1 MPSAKPLS
9 WAIGVAGVF
18 AAWSGVPSV
27 EARNLPSSPQP
38 LEAAG
43 VTPGTDS
50 AGNEGALSP
59 MAFGGPSAA
68 GEAGSPGPGSA
79 ASGLTATPSSNSGD
93 PASLPAAP
101 VPSPAAGS
109 GSANGND
116 KTNANG
122 PTPQNGRPDSFPSQG
137 QDPSPVP
144 LPGGGAAADLTPAP
158 AAAAASPPPL
168 LLDITADQ
176 QGFDLVINRYVATG
190 NASALMAGGRLMAD
204 RLEYDTV
211 SRTVYATG
219 SVRFQ
224 RGNQFLQASK
234 LRFNL
239 IEGRGELEDVYGV
252 IDLATAAADLNPE
265 LPPTEP
271 LGPPPPLACPTAL
284 PPIPNWHPFPWAAT
298 VWAGPATDAGFG
310 ETFLFQGSLRPE
322 YLVGAGLQRRL
333 LQAGPF
339 ALELDVNLL
348 GHKASTDTN
357 TGFAAQSYGEI
368 TAGIGLR
375 AWLQPWL
382 SLGFVQGVSLNTSLS
397 NFECGAREDCAQF
410 LNYLGFEV
418 EGAFSPEWSVVGRI
432 HHRSGAFGLYGGV
445 REGSNAYLL
454 GVRRRFGNASARTTT
469 PQADLLPPKG
479 CPNRGAEPPERPRS
493 LAEAL
498 EQVAMGGK
506 APAEPEPPA
515 RPPAG
520 SGTGAANGTGTGTSA
535 GTNAAATSASQAP
548 VRPSFRAMRAQ
559 EAERRKAIAA
569 LTDQRISDVQVR
581 VGIASERRFGVPGG
595 GNSDEVDTGSSDN
608 DFGPAQPPQVQRL
621 ESNRRPKLVDGTLTR
636 LRFQAARA
644 VLTAEGWR
652 ADRASFT
659 NDPFTPAQSWM
670 DADDVLAVQ
679 DKNGDTVITS
689 RRNRLILEDRLP
701 INVTSRTRIRKEQ
714 EVENRW
720 VFGVDNE
727 DRDGFFVGRRLKPI
741 GIGQRGTLQL
751 EPQFLLQRAYEGTT
765 DSYPLPGQSAGAD
778 PQSQPSTLGDL
789 FGLEARL
796 QAPVFGFDADL
807 NLDISTFEPSNFANG
822 TRSWGELV
830 RPLKLPLLG
839 DVKSRIFGAYRFRIW
854 NGTLGEQDV
863 YSAYGTSIEQRG
875 VLPPVGRFTNSYFWR
890 LGVGNYQSNEFFES
904 TGESQNFAQ
913 LWRGNAFGAINSSLV
928 LWSGKPLPSTPEGA
942 LRYSPVPI
950 VPGLTFNTNLSASL
964 AYFGDGTRQNVFS
977 LSGGP
982 TLTLGHFSRP
992 FLDYTQLTITGGIS
1006 LRDGLSPFAFDAA
1019 VDLGTVGI
1027 GLTQQLVGPLV
1038 LDGGIG
1044 VNVDP
1049 SSPNYGE
1056 LTGSYVELRW
1066 QRRAYAFS
1074 IYYSP
1079 YEGIGGVRVRLND
1092 FGFNGTGVPFVPYQ
1106 QRMRGQAGSG
1116 LF

>member
-1 MPSAKPLS
+1 MQALD
-9 WAIGVAGVF
+9 
-18 AAWSGVPSV
+18 
-27 EARNLPSSPQP
+27 
-38 LEAAG
+38 
-43 VTPGTDS
+43 PG
-50 AGNEGALSP
+50 ANE
-59 MAFGGPSAA
+59 
-68 GEAGSPGPGSA
+68 
-79 ASGLTATPSSNSGD
+79 ASGH
-93 PASLPAAP
+93 
-101 VPSPAAGS
+101 
-109 GSANGND
+109 
-116 KTNANG
+116 
-122 PTPQNGRPDSFPSQG
+122 QDSIPSQG

-144 LPGGGAAADLTPAP
+144 LPGGGPPADLAPAP
-158 AAAAASPPPL
+158 AAAAASPPL

-190 NASALMAGGRLMAD
+190 NASALLSGGRLMAE
-204 RLEYDTV
+204 RIEYDTV
-211 SRTVYATG
+211 NRTVYATG

-239 IEGRGELEDVYGV
+239 IEGRGEMEDVYGV
-252 IDLATAAADLNPE
+252 LDLTTSVVDLNPE
-265 LPPTEP
+265 VPPAEP
-271 LGPPPPLACPTAL
+271 LGAPPPLACPTEL
-284 PPIPNWHPFPWAAT
+284 PPIPNWHPYPWAAT
-298 VWAGPATDAGFG
+298 AWAGQTTNAGFG
-310 ETFLFQGSLRPE
+310 ETFVFQGALRQD
-322 YLVGAGLQRRL
+322 YLLGAGLQRRL

-339 ALELDVNLL
+339 ALELDLNLL
-348 GHKASTDTN
+348 GHKAAAENSA
-357 TGFAAQSYGEI
+357 GIAAQSFGEI

-397 NFECGAREDCAQF
+397 NFECATRENCAQL
-410 LNYLGFEV
+410 LNYLAFEV

-432 HHRSGAFGLYGGV
+432 HHRSGAFGVYSGV
-445 REGSNAYLL
+445 REGSNAYLIGL
-454 GVRRRFGNASARTTT
+454 RHRFGSQPARAAG
-469 PQADLLPPKG
+469 PQAELLPPKG

-498 EQVAMGGK
+498 EQVAMGGS
-506 APAEPEPPA
+506 APAEPQGPTDPA
-515 RPPAG
+515 A
-520 SGTGAANGTGTGTSA
+520 GTGATAA
-535 GTNAAATSASQAP
+535 GQAP
-548 VRPSFRAMRAQ
+548 QRPNFYAMRAQ
-559 EAERRKAIAA
+559 EEERRKAIAG
-569 LTDQRISDVQVR
+569 LTDQRISDVQAR
-581 VGIASERRFGVPGG
+581 EGLSSERRFGVPGG
-595 GNSDEVDTGSSDN
+595 GNIGDNNNNNNNN
-608 DFGPAQPPQVQRL
+608 DFGPARPPQVRL
-621 ESNRRPKLVDGTLTR
+621 ESNRRPNLVDGTLTR

-701 INVTSRTRIRKEQ
+701 INVTSSTRIRKEQ

-741 GIGQRGTLQL
+741 GIGQRGILEL

-765 DSYPLPGQSAGAD
+765 NSYPLPGQSAGAN

-789 FGLEARL
+789 LGLEARL

-807 NLDISTFEPSNFANG
+807 NLDISTFDPSNFSNG

-830 RPLKLPLLG
+830 RPLTLPLLG

-863 YSAYGTSIEQRG
+863 YSAYGTSIERRG
-875 VLPPVGRFTNSYFWR
+875 VLPPVGTLSNSYFWR
-890 LGVGNYQSNEFFES
+890 LGVGNYQSNEFFENG
-904 TGESQNFAQ
+904 GESQNFAQ
-913 LWRGNAFGAINSSLV
+913 LWRGNAFGAINSSIT
-928 LWSGKPLPSTPEGA
+928 LWRGQPLPSTPEGA

-950 VPGLTFNTNLSASL
+950 VPGLTFNTNISASL

-1006 LRDGLSPFAFDAA
+1006 VRDGLSPFAFDAA

-1044 VNVDP
+1044 VNVDA

-1056 LTGSYVELRW
+1056 LTGSFVELRW
-1066 QRRAYAFS
+1066 QRRSYAFS
-1074 IYYSP
+1074 VYYSP
-1079 YEGIGGVRVRLND
+1079 FEGIGGVRIRLND
-1092 FGFNGTGVPFVPYQ
+1092 FSFRGTGVPFVPYQ
-1106 QRMRGQAGSG
+1106 QRMRGNTGDG

>member
-1 MPSAKPLS
+1 VPSANPLS
-9 WAIGVAGVF
+9 WAIGVAGVLV
-18 AAWSGVPSV
+18 AWSGAPSV
-27 EARNLPSSPQP
+27 EARNLPPSPQP

-43 VTPGTDS
+43 VTPGTES
-50 AGNEGALSP
+50 AGDEGALSP
-59 MAFGGPSAA
+59 LALGDASAA
-68 GEAGSPGPGSA
+68 GA
-79 ASGLTATPSSNSGD
+79 ATPSSNPGN
-93 PASLPAAP
+93 PASLPAPP
-101 VPSPAAGS
+101 VPPPAAGT
-109 GSANGND
+109 G
-116 KTNANG
+116 NANAT
-122 PTPQNGRPDSFPSQG
+122 TPENGRPDSFPSQG

-144 LPGGGAAADLTPAP
+144 LPGGGPAADLAPAP

-190 NASALMAGGRLMAD
+190 NVSAQMAGGRLMAD

-239 IEGRGELEDVYGV
+239 IEGRGEMEDVYGV
-252 IDLATAAADLNPE
+252 LDLTTAAVDLNPE
-265 LPPTEP
+265 VPPAEP
-271 LGPPPPLACPTAL
+271 LGPPPSLACPTEL
-284 PPIPNWHPFPWAAT
+284 PPVPDWHPYPWAAT
-298 VWAGPATDAGFG
+298 AWAGQTTNAGFG
-310 ETFLFQGSLRPE
+310 ETFVFQGSLRND
-322 YLVGAGLQRRL
+322 YLLGAGLQRRL

-339 ALELDVNLL
+339 ALELDLNLL
-348 GHKASTDTN
+348 GHKAAAENSA
-357 TGFAAQSYGEI
+357 GIAAQSFGEI

-382 SLGFVQGVSLNTSLS
+382 SLGIVQGVSLNTSLS
-397 NFECGAREDCAQF
+397 NFECSTREDCAQF
-410 LNYLGFEV
+410 LNYLAFEV
-418 EGAFSPEWSVVGRI
+418 EGAFSPQWSVVGRI
-432 HHRSGAFGLYGGV
+432 HHRSGAFGVYSGV
-445 REGSNAYLL
+445 REGSNAYLVGL
-454 GVRRRFGNASARTTT
+454 RHRFGNPPARTVN
-469 PQADLLPPKG
+469 PQAELLPPKG

-493 LAEAL
+493 LSEAL
-498 EQVAMGGK
+498 EQVAMGGT
-506 APAEPEPPA
+506 APAEPQPPA

-520 SGTGAANGTGTGTSA
+520 TGAGAANGTGTGTNA
-535 GTNAAATSASQAP
+535 GTTSADQTTE
-548 VRPSFRAMRAQ
+548 RPSFRALRAQ

-581 VGIASERRFGVPGG
+581 AGLASERRFGVPGG
-595 GNSDEVDTGSSDN
+595 GNANTDDGDNTNN
-608 DFGPAQPPQVQRL
+608 DFGPARPPQVRQL
-621 ESNRRPKLVDGTLTR
+621 ESNRNPKLVDGTLTR

-714 EVENRW
+714 EVQNLW
-720 VFGVDNE
+720 VLGVDNE
-727 DRDGFFVGRRLKPI
+727 DRDGFYVGRRLKPI

-765 DSYPLPGQSAGAD
+765 SSYPLPGQSAGAD

-796 QAPVFGFDADL
+796 QAPLFGFDADL
-807 NLDISTFEPSNFANG
+807 NLDISTFEPANFANG

-839 DVKSRIFGAYRFRIW
+839 TVKSRIFGAYRFRIW

-875 VLPPVGRFTNSYFWR
+875 ELPPVGNFSNSYFWR
-890 LGVGNYQSNEFFES
+890 LGIGNYQSNEFFENG
-904 TGESQNFAQ
+904 GESQNFAQ
-913 LWRGNAFGAINSSLV
+913 LWRGNAFGAINSSLT
-928 LWSGKPLPSTPEGA
+928 LWRGKPLPSTPEGA

-950 VPGLTFNTNLSASL
+950 VPGLTFNTNISASL

-982 TLTLGHFSRP
+982 TLTLGHFSRS

-1038 LDGGIG
+1038 LNGGIG
-1044 VNVDP
+1044 LNVDA

-1056 LTGSYVELRW
+1056 ITGSYVELRW
-1066 QRRAYAFS
+1066 QRRSYAFS
-1074 IYYSP
+1074 VYYSP
-1079 YEGIGGVRVRLND
+1079 YEGIGGVRVQLND
-1092 FGFNGTGVPFVPYQ
+1092 FGFKGTGVPFVPYQ
-1106 QRMRGQAGSG
+1106 QRMRGQTGDG